1 MKKVV
6 SENQMSSVAET
17 LLETLRPQKNG
28 ATVLALSGDLG
39 AGKTTLT
46 QHFAQLLKVK
56 ENIISPTFVI
66 MKSYPLQGQ
75 KWETLIHIDA
85 YRIEQEKEMQVLGL
99 HRLLADPKNL
109 ILIEWPEKITGLLP
123 ENKID
128 VLIEHDGEGRKVST
142 QL

>member
-1 MKKVV
+1 MN
-6 SENQMSSVAET
+6 ENQMSSVAET
-17 LLETLRPQKNG
+17 VLETLQPQKNG

-46 QHFAQLLKVK
+46 QHFAQLLGVK

-66 MKSYPLQGQ
+66 MKSYPLQEQ

-85 YRIEQEKEMQVLGL
+85 YRIEQEKEMQVLGF
-99 HRLLADPKNL
+99 HHLLSDPKNL
-109 ILIEWPEKITGLLP
+109 ILIEWPEKIAGLLP

-128 VLIEHDGEGRKVST
+128 VLIEHEGGGRKVSI

>member
-6 SENQMSSVAET
+6 NENQMSSVAET
-17 LLETLRPQKNG
+17 VLETLQPQKNG

-46 QHFAQLLKVK
+46 QHFAQLLGVK

-66 MKSYPLQGQ
+66 MKSYPLQEQ

-85 YRIEQEKEMQVLGL
+85 YRIEQEKEMQVLGF
-99 HRLLADPKNL
+99 HHLLSDPKNL
-109 ILIEWPEKITGLLP
+109 ILIEWPEKIAGLLP

-128 VLIEHDGEGRKVST
+128 VLIEHEGGGRKVSI

>member
-6 SENQMSSVAET
+6 NENQMSSVAET
-17 LLETLRPQKNG
+17 VLETLQPQKNG

-46 QHFAQLLKVK
+46 QHFAQLLGVR

-75 KWETLIHIDA
+75 KWERIIHIDA
-85 YRIEQEKEMQVLGL
+85 YRIENDKEMQVLGF
-99 HRLLADPKNL
+99 HHLLSDPKNL
-109 ILIEWPEKITGLLP
+109 ILIEWPEKIAGLLP

-128 VLIEHDGEGRKVST
+128 VLIEHEGGGRKVSI

>member
-6 SENQMSSVAET
+6 NENQMSSVAET
-17 LLETLRPQKNG
+17 VLETLQPQKKG
-28 ATVLALSGDLG
+28 AAVLALSGDLG

-46 QHFAQLLKVK
+46 QHFAQLLGVK

-66 MKSYPLQGQ
+66 MKSYPLQEQ

-85 YRIEQEKEMQVLGL
+85 YRIEQEKEMQVLGF
-99 HRLLADPKNL
+99 HHLLSDPKNL
-109 ILIEWPEKITGLLP
+109 ILIEWPEKIAGLLP

-128 VLIEHDGEGRKVST
+128 VLIEHEGGGRKVCI